1 MNKTILKKLFLSVFV
16 FASTFSMFAQSKILS
31 LDEAVRM
38 GLEHSR
44 QLKTSATKVEI
55 AKSKTQQFWNAQIPS
70 VTLSSSYTR
79 LSDNITPFAIR
90 LPSGAEQ
97 TLNPQILNQFN
108 NRISAQQL
116 LFTGMRASNFFKAN
130 EFLEKALA
138 FDYEK
143 DKIEIKN
150 NIIAAVFNFY
160 KLQQSR
166 KSLDE
171 NLKLLKNRQT
181 DTKNFVQQGTALEN
195 DLLKVDLAATQLE
208 TTQQELDN
216 GIASARYALGIL
228 LGFANDTDFS
238 FDEKTLFKDHEIGNL
253 DAYLTSGTAMRA
265 DLAAVEQ
272 RRLAAEKQLL
282 VAKGA
287 YLPTLAATANGY
299 YNNPNQRVFPQEN
312 TFKGTWDAGLAL
324 QWNLTSLY
332 TNKSQVQEAQIGNSQ
347 AQLLKEQL
355 TEAAKIEVAT
365 NFYAYKT
372 AQSKIALTEKAIVQG
387 TENQRVTK
395 NRYNSQLATLTD
407 LLEADFLLFQ
417 NQINA
422 INTKSDA
429 EAAYYKLMKAV
440 GK

>member
-1 MNKTILKKLFLSVFV
+1 MNKTILKKSLFSILL
-16 FASTFSMFAQSKILS
+16 FANAFSMFAQGKMFS
-31 LDEAVRM
+31 LDEAVRL

-55 AKSKTQQFWNAQIPS
+55 AKAKTKQFWNTQIPS

-79 LSDNITPFAIR
+79 LSDNITPFAIK

-97 TLNPQILNQFN
+97 TLNPQILNQFS

-143 DKIEIKN
+143 DKTEIKN

-171 NLKLLKNRQT
+171 NLKLLKNRQN

-216 GIASARYALGIL
+216 GIASAHYALGIL

-299 YNNPNQRVFPQEN
+299 YNNPNQRVFPQQDA
-312 TFKGTWDAGLAL
+312 FKGTWDAGLAL

-355 TEAAKIEVAT
+355 TETAKIEVAT

-372 AQSKIALTEKAIVQG
+372 AQSKIALTEKAIAQS